1 MFVVMDIM
9 HHHFHNVR
17 NVILPVPLVTVLH
30 KTNVPHVIIE
40 LFTQL
45 ILELVLFFHVQ
56 IITTS
61 IHHLNANPVYLVVK
75 IVMVFNAH
83 LALYIYFMEMNKEL
97 VLPVILDIIF
107 FLISLLIIVK
117 CVINHVQLVLIVHLH
132 VHPVILPFIITHNH
146 CKLVQ
151 LLVDKDIIYLK
162 IVLVQPVILRVTLVL
177 LV

>member
-1 MFVVMDIM
+1 MFVVVDIM
-9 HHHFHNVR
+9 HHHLHNVR
-17 NVILPVPLVTVLH
+17 HVILPVPLVTVLH
-30 KTNVPHVIIE
+30 ITNVPHVILEFI
-40 LFTQL
+40 TQL
-45 ILELVLFFHVQ
+45 ILELVLSSVQ
-56 IITTS
+56 ITTTP
-61 IHHLNANPVYLVVK
+61 IQHLYANPVYQVVK

-146 CKLVQ
+146 GKLVQ

-162 IVLVQPVILRVTLVL
+162 IILVQPVILHVTLVP

>member
-1 MFVVMDIM
+1 MFVVVDIM
-9 HHHFHNVR
+9 HHHLHNVR
-17 NVILPVPLVTVLH
+17 HVILPVPLVTVLH
-30 KTNVPHVIIE
+30 KTNVPHVMIE

-56 IITTS
+56 ITTTS

-83 LALYIYFMEMNKEL
+83 LAIYNYILEMNLEL
-97 VLPVILDIIF
+97 VLPVLLDIIF
-107 FLISLLIIVK
+107 FLIIVK

-151 LLVDKDIIYLK
+151 ILVDKDIIYLK
-162 IVLVQPVILRVTLVL
+162 IVLVQHVILHVILVP

>member
-1 MFVVMDIM
+1 MFVVVDIM
-9 HHHFHNVR
+9 HHHLHNVR
-17 NVILPVPLVTVLH
+17 HVILPVPLVTVLH

-45 ILELVLFFHVQ
+45 ILELVLLFHVQ
-56 IITTS
+56 ITTTS

-83 LALYIYFMEMNKEL
+83 LALFLYHYFLKMKKEF
-97 VLPVILDIIF
+97 VLPVLLDIIF
-107 FLISLLIIVK
+107 FLIIVT
-117 CVINHVQLVLIVHLH
+117 CVINNVQLVMAVQSIH